1 MGMRTFHF
9 ADLGSLKASI
19 LTDIFGSKATKE
31 KRLMDSYARHDFLQS
46 VDALYYKWDTQE
58 KGIGPRN
65 NSEFSSYFRR
75 QIEKGMILP
84 VRWSRWWLL
93 LLVRKSAVTSSL
105 RARFARKRSRT
116 VRATEWTQSVCNFCH
131 CYQPQIKEVCR
142 ACQHNCDNSDSMSP
156 FSGACRSLKPN
167 KQHEK
172 KSV

>member
-31 KRLMDSYARHDFLQS
+31 KHLMDSYARHDFLQS
-46 VDALYYKWDTQE
+46 VDAPYYKWDTQE

-84 VRWSRWWLL
+84 VR
-93 LLVRKSAVTSSL
+93 
-105 RARFARKRSRT
+105 
-116 VRATEWTQSVCNFCH
+116 
-131 CYQPQIKEVCR
+131 
-142 ACQHNCDNSDSMSP
+142 
-156 FSGACRSLKPN
+156 
-167 KQHEK
+167 
-172 KSV
+172 